1 VAQLSRAARKL
12 PAGVEAVVR
21 EAAGYADELMADLA
35 QRPGME
41 GLDVWV
47 GPGRSRP
54 WQAKTIHMSAQL
66 IQWPAPRDPVV
77 LEHVEPI
84 VRKSGPRQPWELAQ
98 TADAAK
104 DRMARVLHGWLTA
117 AP

>member
-1 VAQLSRAARKL
+1 VARISRASRKL
-12 PAGVEAVVR
+12 PAGLEAVVR
-21 EAAGYADELMADLA
+21 EAAGYAEELVADLA

-54 WQAKTIHMSAQL
+54 WQEKTIYMSALL
-66 IQWPAPRDPVV
+66 IRWPAPRDPLV

-84 VRKSGPRQPWELAQ
+84 MRKSGLRQPWRLAQ
-98 TADAAK
+98 TAEAAR
-104 DRMARVLHGWLTA
+104 DRMARALHGWLTP